1 MQILYTPGLGVD
13 IKEIAVAFAE
23 KDAYGMT

>member
-1 MQILYTPGLGVD
+1 MQILCTRGLGVE

-23 KDAYGMT
+23 KDAYEMT